1 MTVLTRPATD
11 DDSPVAVDVLR
22 RSIVE
27 LCHDDHG
34 NDPSEI
40 AAWLHNKTTET
51 WRSWV
56 NNPDLSVLVAEED
69 GVVRGVGMATITG
82 YILLNY
88 VHPDAR
94 FRGVGKA
101 VMDALEREAGLRGVE
116 RTTLETTR
124 TARRFYLARGYRPI
138 VGAAPGLLE
147 KIISASD

>member
-1 MTVLTRPATD
+1 MTILTRCATD
-11 DDSPVAVDVLR
+11 DDALVAVDVLR

-27 LCHDDHG
+27 LCDDDHG

-51 WRSWV
+51 WRLWIS
-56 NNPDLSVLVAEED
+56 NPDLSILVAEED
-69 GVVRGVGMATITG
+69 GVVRGVGMATVTG
-82 YILLNY
+82 DILLNY

-101 VMDALEREAGLRGVE
+101 MLDALEREAELRGAE
-116 RTTLETTR
+116 RITLETTR

-147 KIISASD
+147 KIRSASK